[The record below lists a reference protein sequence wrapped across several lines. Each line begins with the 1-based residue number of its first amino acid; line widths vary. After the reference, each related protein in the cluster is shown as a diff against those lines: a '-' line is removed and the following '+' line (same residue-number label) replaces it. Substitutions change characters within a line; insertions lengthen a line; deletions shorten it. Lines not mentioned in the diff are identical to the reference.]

1 MSVYDRLVTV
11 ALRAAPM
18 YEQGQRVRKTK
29 GSSWRGCIVG
39 FYSSSITDVGYA
51 VESEN
56 EPGSVQI
63 YPESALEL
71 VP

>member
-1 MSVYDRLVTV
+1 MANRYVVVD
-11 ALRAAPM
+11 LRAAPRFQ
-18 YEQGQRVRKTK
+18 QGDRVRKTK
-29 GSSWRGCIVG
+29 GSSWRGCVVG

-51 VESEN
+51 IESEN

-71 VP
+71 AP